1 MVIAI
6 ILSYKIIK
14 TIDKT
19 YSMRQLLFVIFM
31 VLKLTMMKL
40 NSIGLDA
47 NKSKTL
53 SNDLNL
59 LLANFQRYY
68 QNLRGIH
75 WNIKGKRFFDLH
87 VKFEELYTDANL
99 KVDLVAERILTLG
112 GVPLHT
118 FEDYISNS
126 KVPVGKN
133 ISEDEAAIR
142 LVVDSL
148 KELLVIE
155 RKILTASD
163 DANDE
168 GTNSMMSDFI
178 TEQEKI
184 LWMMK
189 AWLDEAI

>member
-1 MVIAI
+1 
-6 ILSYKIIK
+6 
-14 TIDKT
+14 
-19 YSMRQLLFVIFM
+19 M
-31 VLKLTMMKL
+31 VLIKMIMKL

-47 NKSKTL
+47 DKSKTL
-53 SNDLNL
+53 SKDLNL

-99 KVDLVAERILTLG
+99 KVDMVAERILTLG

-118 FEDYISNS
+118 FEDYISSS

-133 ISEDEAAIR
+133 ISEDVAAIR

-155 RKILTASD
+155 RKILAASA